1 MTTQKSRTRFAVRR
15 KIVLLAAGLAVFGAS
30 MTVAQSQNKIPL
42 RVAYTGVITWLPAMI
57 FFGLRTLK

>member
-1 MTTQKSRTRFAVRR
+1 
-15 KIVLLAAGLAVFGAS
+15 LLAAGLAVFGAS